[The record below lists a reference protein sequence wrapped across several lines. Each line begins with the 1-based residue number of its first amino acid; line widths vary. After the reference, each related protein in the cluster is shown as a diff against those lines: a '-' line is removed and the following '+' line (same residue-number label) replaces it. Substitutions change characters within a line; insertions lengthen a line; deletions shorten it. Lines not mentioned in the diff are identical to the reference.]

1 MRLRRSLTVVPI
13 VAAFFVNAFVPH
25 AQASNVTVVV
35 TFDASKGELPEGL
48 TIDKRGDFYVSL
60 ISPVSEIR
68 KITPEGSQSVVAD
81 LGFGGFGPLGLATD
95 ARGRLYV
102 CASTFDPATR
112 GIYRIS
118 GNGDAT
124 RLPGTGSILFPNGL
138 AFDKRGDLFVADSIG
153 GAVWRIPRGGS
164 AELWVQDPLLQG
176 NGAFGL
182 GFPLGANGIAFRH
195 GSFIVTNTEVGS
207 LVMIPERPDGDAGTP
222 TTLIS
227 DAALFGADGLAI
239 DVHGGIDVAVLA
251 QSTIVHVADAAVT
264 TIANSSDGINEASSL
279 AFGTGLGERKSLFAV
294 NFGPF
299 SPAPTPSLLRIP
311 VGIPGQPLP

>member
-1 MRLRRSLTVVPI
+1 MRLRRSLAIAPLVV
-13 VAAFFVNAFVPH
+13 AFFVNAFIPH
-25 AQASNVTVVV
+25 AQASNVGVVV
-35 TFDASKGELPEGL
+35 SFDASKGELPEGL

-68 KITPEGSQSVVAD
+68 KITPDGTQSVVAD

-95 ARGRLYV
+95 ARGRVYL

-118 GNGDAT
+118 ANGDAT
-124 RLPGTGSILFPNGL
+124 RLPGTGSIVFPNGL
-138 AFDKRGDLFVADSIG
+138 AFDKRGGIFVADSIS

-164 AELWVQDPLLQG
+164 AELWAQDPLLEG

-195 GSFIVTNTEVGS
+195 GSFVVTNTEVGS
-207 LVMIPERPDGDAGTP
+207 LVRIPERPDGDAGTP

-227 DAALFGADGLAI
+227 DPALFGADGLAL

-251 QSTIVHVADAAVT
+251 QSTIVHVVGSTIT
-264 TIANSSDGINEASSL
+264 TIAGPSDGINEASSL
-279 AFGTGLGERKSLFAV
+279 VFGTGLGDRKTLFAV

-299 SPAPTPSLLRIP
+299 SPTPTPALLRIP
-311 VGIPGQPLP
+311 VGVPGQPLP